1 MSNQVLFRYRKEGL
15 DADITAAWKILAASA
30 IDQNHLL
37 FRYRKDGL
45 DADITAAR
53 KILASSAS
61 YYNE

>member
-1 MSNQVLFRYRKEGL
+1 M
-15 DADITAAWKILAASA
+15 ILVASA

-45 DADITAAR
+45 NADITAAR
-53 KILASSAS
+53 KILASSAC